1 MIIEEEEE
9 EEEEEECRS
18 DNDGEG
24 VTVKWQTEETR
35 NCVATSD
42 EAPGTMNT
50 TPLCTTP
57 QGAVFG
63 APIQTQEQSM
73 QLPYPV
79 DDLVRIHPK
88 LFADPYDLAAMIT
101 LYVECLPSR
110 LVEGMGEVG
119 AGYTFFWSGRPN
131 AERRVAGVAFA
142 IRNDIMGPLSC
153 PPQGINDRMRSLRL
167 PLRGGNFATVV
178 SVYHPPMTSPEEGVP
193 HVLAVLIQ
201 KLEEHGIDSPA
212 LYTDMVTSS
221 TLRIKMQLINSYPV
235 DDLVRIHPKLFA
247 EPSDPAAMITL
258 YVECLPSRL
267 VEGME
272 IWRSAL
278 ATLPRNGEADLCMPE
293 TSVDLVLQSSEEV
306 TCLLTGGVLSVHGEV
321 GAYFAT
327 LDHLFTHW
335 HKVWQ
340 LVRQRS
346 QEEVV
351 CLFSLLTRTV
361 YDQTDDE
368 SVQTGLAVNPMYI
381 YEQY

>member
-1 MIIEEEEE
+1 MVIEEEEE
-9 EEEEEECRS
+9 KCRS

-24 VTVKWQTEETR
+24 VTVEWQTEETR

-50 TPLCTTP
+50 TPFCTTP

-110 LVEGMGEVG
+110 LVEGMEV
-119 AGYTFFWSGRPN
+119 
-131 AERRVAGVAFA
+131 
-142 IRNDIMGPLSC
+142 
-153 PPQGINDRMRSLRL
+153 
-167 PLRGGNFATVV
+167 
-178 SVYHPPMTSPEEGVP
+178 
-193 HVLAVLIQ
+193 
-201 KLEEHGIDSPA
+201 
-212 LYTDMVTSS
+212 
-221 TLRIKMQLINSYPV
+221 
-235 DDLVRIHPKLFA
+235 
-247 EPSDPAAMITL
+247 
-258 YVECLPSRL
+258 
-267 VEGME
+267 
-272 IWRSAL
+272 WRSAL
-278 ATLPRNGEADLCMPE
+278 ATLPRNGGANLCMPE

-306 TCLLTGGVLSVHGEV
+306 TCLRFTSFQLTGGVLSVHGEV

-346 QEEVV
+346 QDEVV

-361 YDQTDDE
+361 SGQTDDE
-368 SVQTGLAVNPMYI
+368 SVQDIHDELVKINVARSPLPSF
-381 YEQY
+381 